1 MQEVTGSIPVSSTI
15 CSIFGRSPSGTR
27 ARNYDDSMPLV
38 TIVMRTYERPVFL
51 ARALA
56 SVCGQTFNDW
66 ELIVVNN
73 GGDQQRVDNLVR
85 LTHLSHP
92 GSSIRVIHLSD
103 RVGME
108 EASNTALR
116 DSSSEFF
123 VIHDDDDSWKPR
135 YLEVAVGELQKNPAA
150 SAVVTG
156 VVRVH
161 ETFKSGR
168 VWPVENEMFYL
179 TQERL
184 TTAGMIGNN
193 TFPPIAALFRRS
205 VIDRVGYFDS
215 SLPVLGDWEF
225 NLRALSVGEFVFHPE
240 RLANYHT
247 RTPDSD
253 VAAGNS
259 ITVGQNLHQDIKK
272 QLQARWDNEP
282 GNGVVSKGEWSR
294 LAYAQ
299 MQADDAARD
308 AAEAK
313 RVAEQGSALRRVRR
327 MAKAALSPQRAM
339 RAVVRRVR
347 FRVGR

>member
-1 MQEVTGSIPVSSTI
+1 MS
-15 CSIFGRSPSGTR
+15 
-27 ARNYDDSMPLV
+27 LV

-56 SVCGQTFNDW
+56 SVCGQTFSDW

-73 GGDQQRVDNLVR
+73 GGEPQRVNNLVR
-85 LTHLSHP
+85 LAHLSHP
-92 GSSIRVIHLSD
+92 GASIRAVHLAD

-108 EASNTALR
+108 EASNAALR
-116 DSSSEFF
+116 DTSSDFF
-123 VIHDDDDSWKPR
+123 VIHDDDDSWNPR
-135 YLEVAVGELQKNPAA
+135 FLDVAVDVLQQRPNA

-161 ETFKSGR
+161 ETFKNGR
-168 VWPVENEMFYL
+168 VWPVKNEKFYL

-205 VIDRVGYFDS
+205 VIDKVGLFDS
-215 SLPVLGDWEF
+215 TLPVLGDWEF

-272 QLQARWDNEP
+272 QLQSRWDNEP
-282 GNGVVSKGEWSR
+282 GDGAMSKGEMSR
-294 LAYAQ
+294 RAYAQ
-299 MQADDAARD
+299 MEADDAAQRD
-308 AAEAK
+308 AELQQANQQRSVSVQMRRAIGVAK
-313 RVAEQGSALRRVRR
+313 APRRLFRGLVRR
-327 MAKAALSPQRAM
+327 L
-339 RAVVRRVR
+339 RVK
-347 FRVGR
+347 VGR

>member
-1 MQEVTGSIPVSSTI
+1 
-15 CSIFGRSPSGTR
+15 
-27 ARNYDDSMPLV
+27 MPLV

-73 GGDQQRVDNLVR
+73 GGDPQRVDNLVR
-85 LTHLSHP
+85 LTHLSYP
-92 GSSIRVIHLSD
+92 GSLIRVIHLAD

-135 YLEVAVGELQKNPAA
+135 YLDVAVGELQKNPAA

-168 VWPVENEMFYL
+168 VWPVENEIFYL

-225 NLRALSVGEFVFHPE
+225 NLRALSIGEFVFHPE

-259 ITVGQNLHQDIKK
+259 ITVGQNLHQDIKT

-308 AAEAK
+308 AAEAE
-313 RVAEQGSALRRVRR
+313 RVAEQGSALQRVRR
-327 MAKAALSPQRAM
+327 IVRAVLSPHRAM

>member
-1 MQEVTGSIPVSSTI
+1 
-15 CSIFGRSPSGTR
+15 
-27 ARNYDDSMPLV
+27 MPLV

-73 GGDQQRVDNLVR
+73 GGDPQRVDNLVR
-85 LTHLSHP
+85 LAHLSHP
-92 GSSIRVIHLSD
+92 TAAIRVIHLAD

-108 EASNTALR
+108 EASNQALR

-135 YLEVAVGELQKNPAA
+135 YLDVAVDVLQKNPTA
-150 SAVVTG
+150 SAVVSG

-168 VWPVENEMFYL
+168 VWPVENEKFYL

-205 VIDRVGYFDS
+205 VIDRVGFFDS
-215 SLPVLGDWEF
+215 TLPVLGDWEF
-225 NLRALSVGEFVFHPE
+225 NLRALSVGEFVFYPE

-272 QLQARWDNEP
+272 QLQARWDEEP
-282 GNGVVSKGEWSR
+282 GDGVISKGEMSR
-294 LAYAQ
+294 RAYAQ
-299 MQADDAARD
+299 MEADDASRRD
-308 AAEAK
+308 DAQQMLNRQRSMAS
-313 RVAEQGSALRRVRR
+313 QVRR
-327 MAKAALSPQRAM
+327 
-339 RAVVRRVR
+339 AVAVIGAPRRLFRGLVRRLRVK
-347 FRVGR
+347 VGR

>member
-1 MQEVTGSIPVSSTI
+1 M
-15 CSIFGRSPSGTR
+15 PS
-27 ARNYDDSMPLV
+27 V

-56 SVCGQTFNDW
+56 SVCGQTFADW
-66 ELIVVNN
+66 ELVVVNN
-73 GGDQQRVDNLVR
+73 GGAPQQVDHLVR
-85 LTHLSHP
+85 LAHLAHP
-92 GSSIRVIHLSD
+92 GADIRVMHLPE

-108 EASNTALR
+108 EASNSALR
-116 DSSSEFF
+116 QTSSEFF
-123 VIHDDDDSWKPR
+123 VIHDDDDTWKPR
-135 YLEVAVGELQKNPAA
+135 FLDVAVSEIRKHPTA

-161 ETFKSGR
+161 ETFKNGR

-184 TTAGMIGNN
+184 TIPGMIGNN

-205 VIDRVGYFDS
+205 AMDKVGEFDS

-225 NLRALSVGEFVFHPE
+225 NLRALTVGDFVFMPE

-259 ITVGQNLHQDIKK
+259 ITVGQNLHQEMKK
-272 QLQARWDNEP
+272 QLQQRWDSEP
-282 GNGVVSKGEWSR
+282 GDGGVSKGEMSR
-294 LAYAQ
+294 RAYAQ
-299 MQADDAARD
+299 MEADDASRIASEEAQRQSQRSLGAQIRRAR
-308 AAEAK
+308 
-313 RVAEQGSALRRVRR
+313 GIVR
-327 MAKAALSPQRAM
+327 APQRLV
-339 RAVVRRVR
+339 RGVVRRIRVK
-347 FRVGR
+347 VGR